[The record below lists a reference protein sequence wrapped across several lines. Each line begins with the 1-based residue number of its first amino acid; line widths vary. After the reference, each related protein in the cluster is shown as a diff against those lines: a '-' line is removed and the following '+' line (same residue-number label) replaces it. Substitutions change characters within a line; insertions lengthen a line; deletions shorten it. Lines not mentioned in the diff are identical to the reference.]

1 MSRLKEGRRRK
12 GRQRQRPATCYISND
27 ACGTNT
33 QPVGPVRLGQ
43 FTRRIDDAS
52 SGSLVRFPR
61 QVPFERW
68 ERGSRGYSDSGTNEQ
83 RLSSL

>member
-1 MSRLKEGRRRK
+1 MSRLREGKEEE
-12 GRQRQRPATCYISND
+12 RQRPATCYISND

-33 QPVGPVRLGQ
+33 QPIGPVRLGQ
-43 FTRRIDDAS
+43 LTRRIDDAS

>member
-1 MSRLKEGRRRK
+1 MEEGASRG
-12 GRQRQRPATCYISND
+12 PATCYISND

-33 QPVGPVRLGQ
+33 QPFGPVRLGQ

-61 QVPFERW
+61 QVPFER
-68 ERGSRGYSDSGTNEQ
+68 GSRGERIEGLF
-83 RLSSL
+83 RLGY